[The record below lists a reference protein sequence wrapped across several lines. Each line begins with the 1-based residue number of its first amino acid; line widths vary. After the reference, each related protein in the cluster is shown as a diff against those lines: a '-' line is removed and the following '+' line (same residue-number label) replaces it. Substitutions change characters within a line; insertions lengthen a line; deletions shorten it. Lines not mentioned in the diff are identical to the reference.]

1 MKVKI
6 RKSGIKRK
14 RQGFRARMKTKA
26 GRKQIN
32 SRRRKG
38 TTRLTAWS

>member
-14 RQGFRARMKTKA
+14 KQGFRARMRTKA

-32 SRRRKG
+32 ARRRRG
-38 TTRLTAWS
+38 STRLTAWG